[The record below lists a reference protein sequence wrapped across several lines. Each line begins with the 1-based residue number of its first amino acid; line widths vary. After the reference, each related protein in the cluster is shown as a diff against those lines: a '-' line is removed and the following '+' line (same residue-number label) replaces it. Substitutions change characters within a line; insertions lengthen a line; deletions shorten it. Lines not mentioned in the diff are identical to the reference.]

1 MTNYLKTTRKSI
13 LIGGI
18 FLLLMLLFITALSL
32 PLLKQ
37 LNLKY
42 ETIFYISRLAIW
54 FCLFLIYMYSIHIEK
69 QNFLLW
75 KEKKYSLL
83 FYVKSVAATMGTLV
97 LIMLVVSIIFRL
109 TGSDIESEK
118 MDEILRFF
126 KNNLPLILFT
136 SVTAG
141 VTEEL
146 FFRGYL
152 IPRLEILFKNT
163 YLAILISSILFGLI
177 HYSYGTLIQIIAPF
191 FIGIILA
198 LHYQKHRNITIIIIC
213 HFLWNLLV
221 LLNKTSQLQ

>member
-1 MTNYLKTTRKSI
+1 MTDYLKTTRKSI

-118 MDEILRFF
+118 MDEILIFF

-136 SVTAG
+136 SITAG

>member
-1 MTNYLKTTRKSI
+1 MTDYLKTTRKSI

>member
-1 MTNYLKTTRKSI
+1 MTDYLKTTRKSI

-42 ETIFYISRLAIW
+42 ETIFYISKLAIW

-177 HYSYGTLIQIIAPF
+177 HYRYGTLTQIIAPF

>member
-1 MTNYLKTTRKSI
+1 
-13 LIGGI
+13 
-18 FLLLMLLFITALSL
+18 
-32 PLLKQ
+32 
-37 LNLKY
+37 
-42 ETIFYISRLAIW
+42 
-54 FCLFLIYMYSIHIEK
+54 MYSIHIEK

-97 LIMLVVSIIFRL
+97 LIMLMVSIIFRL

-136 SVTAG
+136 SITAG

-163 YLAILISSILFGLI
+163 YLAILISSILFGLT

>member
-1 MTNYLKTTRKSI
+1 MTDYLKTTRKSI
-13 LIGGI
+13 IIGGI

-42 ETIFYISRLAIW
+42 ETIFYISKLAIW

-177 HYSYGTLIQIIAPF
+177 HYRYGTLTQIIAPF

-221 LLNKTSQLQ
+221 LLNKTLQLQ

>member
-1 MTNYLKTTRKSI
+1 MTDYLKTTRKSI
-13 LIGGI
+13 IIGGI

-177 HYSYGTLIQIIAPF
+177 HYRYGTLTQIIAPF

>member
-1 MTNYLKTTRKSI
+1 MTDYLKTTRKSI

-136 SVTAG
+136 SITAG

>member
-1 MTNYLKTTRKSI
+1 MTDYLKTTRKSI

-97 LIMLVVSIIFRL
+97 LIMLMVSIIFRL

-136 SVTAG
+136 SITAG

-177 HYSYGTLIQIIAPF
+177 HYRYGTLTQIIAPF

>member
-1 MTNYLKTTRKSI
+1 MTDYLKTTRKSI
-13 LIGGI
+13 IIGGI

-42 ETIFYISRLAIW
+42 ETIFYISKLAIW